1 MSLKYF
7 VELPCENVQEISSEI
22 YTFLQTNTS
31 LINSNK
37 FGWNF
42 IDCKTLVNCS
52 PKLLAFFQE
61 HKLIPRHAA
70 ITIVEND
77 DHLPKHI
84 DELPVIAKIN
94 FPVINVEGWANRWY
108 ENDQMVAELLDMPLP
123 IVFNSQVEHSVERTT
138 ATKLPRIIASFTFHN
153 EPLELLK

>member
-7 VELPCENVQEISSEI
+7 VELPCDNVQDISHEI
-22 YTFLQTNTS
+22 YTFLQAQTD
-31 LINSNK
+31 LINSSR

-42 IDCKTLVNCS
+42 VDCKS
-52 PKLLAFFQE
+52 LLHSAPRLLEFFQI
-61 HKLIPRHAA
+61 HKLVPRHAA
-70 ITIVEND
+70 ITIVENNN
-77 DHLPKHI
+77 HLPRHT

-94 FPVINVEGWANRWY
+94 FPIINVEGWANRWY
-108 ENDQMVAELLDMPLP
+108 ENNQLVAELLDMPLP

-153 EPLELLK
+153 EPLDLLK